1 MAQLKNGKNGPEAEK
16 EQKVQTKYDLKMER
30 RKQQKLKEA
39 RQDKI
44 IRIVA
49 GTVGAVLVAAVVLSV
64 AASLIRKNNVLRG
77 TYVKAGDHELTEL
90 EYDYYY
96 HSSVNN
102 YIMSYS
108 SILPYM
114 GLDTSVAFDQQQ
126 YTEDLTWKDMFDEMT
141 MEQVRQTKA
150 LVDDAEK
157 AGYVYDPT
165 PEYAQ
170 YQEELKEYAAS
181 EGITVKEYYK
191 ESFGPYATEKNI
203 EPLVREGML
212 ANAYYNEMLVKN
224 APSEEEVKAYYEE
237 NKQSYDRVDYHSF
250 AFDAELEEDAD
261 EEAINTA
268 MKEIQNK
275 AQAMMEAR
283 QAGEDF
289 EALCIENAS
298 EEDKADY
305 EDEQTER
312 SLSEGRTY
320 AGTAAVLSDWLFA
333 DERKEGDIAVL
344 EDEVSHRYYVVEFSR
359 RYFDEA
365 DNETISSTIASQRT
379 SDYVAGLVE
388 NYQVVDIK
396 GNLKY
401 LTVDRSESED
411 TEEENAE

>member
-170 YQEELKEYAAS
+170 YQEELKE
-181 EGITVKEYYK
+181 
-191 ESFGPYATEKNI
+191 
-203 EPLVREGML
+203 
-212 ANAYYNEMLVKN
+212 
-224 APSEEEVKAYYEE
+224 
-237 NKQSYDRVDYHSF
+237 
-250 AFDAELEEDAD
+250 
-261 EEAINTA
+261 
-268 MKEIQNK
+268 
-275 AQAMMEAR
+275 
-283 QAGEDF
+283 
-289 EALCIENAS
+289 
-298 EEDKADY
+298 
-305 EDEQTER
+305 
-312 SLSEGRTY
+312 
-320 AGTAAVLSDWLFA
+320 
-333 DERKEGDIAVL
+333 
-344 EDEVSHRYYVVEFSR
+344 
-359 RYFDEA
+359 
-365 DNETISSTIASQRT
+365 
-379 SDYVAGLVE
+379 
-388 NYQVVDIK
+388 
-396 GNLKY
+396 
-401 LTVDRSESED
+401 
-411 TEEENAE
+411 